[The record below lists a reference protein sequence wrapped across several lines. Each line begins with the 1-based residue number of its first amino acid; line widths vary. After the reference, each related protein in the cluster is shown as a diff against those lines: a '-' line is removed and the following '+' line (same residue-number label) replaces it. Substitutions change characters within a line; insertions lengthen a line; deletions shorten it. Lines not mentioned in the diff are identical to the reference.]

1 MSGFLKRLIF
11 VFTLAA
17 FTAASLLLWRSAD
30 PLYTLDS
37 WRAMGRF
44 ADYDALIIDVSAK
57 HGIDPLLVKA
67 VIWRES
73 AFHPHKMGTRGER
86 GLMQVGEG
94 AARDWATAEKIETFV
109 PTDLF
114 DAKTNVEVGVW
125 YLKKALAHWKAKTD
139 PVPFAL
145 AEYNAGR
152 TRVDRWIVATD
163 LGEKANAEDLHAAID
178 FPTTRRYVE
187 DIVRRYRSYEQE
199 SRTDS
204 SSRRSVDR

>member
-1 MSGFLKRLIF
+1 MSGFLKRLII
-11 VFTLAA
+11 VLALAA
-17 FTAASLLLWRSAD
+17 FAAASLLLWRSPD

-37 WRAMGRF
+37 WRAFGRF
-44 ADYDALIIDVSAK
+44 SDYDSLIADTAAK
-57 HGIDPLLVKA
+57 HGIDPLLIKA

-73 AFHPHKMGTRGER
+73 AFHPDKMGSRGER

-94 AARDWATAEKIETFV
+94 AAQDWAAAEKIETFV

-114 DAKTNVEVGVW
+114 DAKTNSDVGTW
-125 YLKKALAHWKAKTD
+125 YLKKALNRWKSKAD

-163 LGEKANAEDLHAAID
+163 RGDKATADDLIAAID
-178 FPTTRRYVE
+178 FPSTRRYVE
-187 DIVRRYRSYEQE
+187 DIVRRYRYYKAGGQL
-199 SRTDS
+199 
-204 SSRRSVDR
+204 

>member
-1 MSGFLKRLIF
+1 MFGFLKRLIF
-11 VFTLAA
+11 VLVLAA
-17 FTAASLLLWRSAD
+17 STAAGLLLWRSPD
-30 PLYTLDS
+30 PLYTFDS
-37 WRAMGRF
+37 WRSFGRF
-44 ADYDALIIDVSAK
+44 ADYDALITDTARK
-57 HGIDPLLVKA
+57 HDIDPMLVKA

-73 AFHPHKMGTRGER
+73 AFHPDKMGTRGER

-114 DAKTNVEVGVW
+114 DAKTNCEVGVW
-125 YLKKALAHWKAKTD
+125 YLKKALTRWKAKAN
-139 PVPFAL
+139 PIPFAL

-163 LGEKANAEDLHAAID
+163 LGEKATAEDLIAAID

-187 DIVRRYRSYEQE
+187 DIVRRYRYYQANG
-199 SRTDS
+199 RL
-204 SSRRSVDR
+204 

>member
-1 MSGFLKRLIF
+1 MSGFLKRFIVLLA
-11 VFTLAA
+11 LAA
-17 FTAASLLLWRSAD
+17 FTAASLLLWRSPD

-37 WRAMGRF
+37 WRAAGRF
-44 ADYDALIIDVSAK
+44 ADYDALIIDTARK
-57 HGIDPLLVKA
+57 HGIDALLVKA

-73 AFHPHKMGTRGER
+73 AFHPDKMGTRGER

-94 AARDWATAEKIETFV
+94 AARDWAVAEKIETFV

-114 DAKTNVEVGVW
+114 DPKTNVEVGVW
-125 YLKKALAHWKAKTD
+125 YLKKALTHWKTKAD

-163 LGEKANAEDLHAAID
+163 LGDKATAEDLLAAID

-187 DIVRRYRSYEQE
+187 DIVRRYRSYQQE
-199 SRTDS
+199 SRE
-204 SSRRSVDR
+204 

>member
-1 MSGFLKRLIF
+1 MSGFLKRFIF
-11 VFTLAA
+11 VLALAA

-30 PLYTLDS
+30 PLYTLES
-37 WRAMGRF
+37 WRAVGRF
-44 ADYDALIIDVSAK
+44 ADYDALIIDTAGK

-73 AFHPHKMGTRGER
+73 AFHPDKMGTRGER

-94 AARDWATAEKIETFV
+94 AARDWAIAEKIETFV

-125 YLKKALAHWKAKTD
+125 YLKKALSHWKTKAD

-152 TRVDRWIVATD
+152 TRVDRWIAATD
-163 LGEKANAEDLHAAID
+163 LGDKASAEDLLAAID

-187 DIVRRYRSYEQE
+187 DIVRRYRSYQQE
-199 SRTDS
+199 SRN
-204 SSRRSVDR
+204 